1 MGKSVIGLSL
11 QRIGPFVD
19 CNGFE
24 FGKLGPFVMGKSLI
38 GLTTGNMVTIWQAW
52 AFCSKKLGQYTSLT
66 CQSGYLLQM
75 AEMDKGPFILL
86 LYFCVLVLV

>member
-38 GLTTGNMVTIWQAW
+38 GFNYWNYGHNLP
-52 AFCSKKLGQYTSLT
+52 SLG
-66 CQSGYLLQM
+66 LL
-75 AEMDKGPFILL
+75 
-86 LYFCVLVLV
+86 